1 MLYTCYL
8 QRNNQVRIEWNQH
21 VTEIW
26 IERCIFDNELHEI
39 NASVVY
45 QPLANYPKPITEMR
59 SLKIG
64 LTGFRG
70 IEQEHIIMLIKYLG
84 NYISYTLIVLTVSK
98 VPSMINSSIP
108 RLLTFCVLAL
118 IAKNSRQL
126 KVGNVELKQFL
137 VHGFIRL
144 RKQCVLLRI
153 GVIAIMLSR
162 ARLFLR

>member
-1 MLYTCYL
+1 MP
-8 QRNNQVRIEWNQH
+8 V

-45 QPLANYPKPITEMR
+45 QPLANYPKPITEMK

-84 NYISYTLIVLTVSK
+84 NYICIY
-98 VPSMINSSIP
+98 
-108 RLLTFCVLAL
+108 
-118 IAKNSRQL
+118 
-126 KVGNVELKQFL
+126 
-137 VHGFIRL
+137 
-144 RKQCVLLRI
+144 
-153 GVIAIMLSR
+153 
-162 ARLFLR
+162 